1 MRRSDSRPTSLR
13 EDWALLLLVTLTPL
27 ALSLSGLG
35 EYGLFDPWETHYGE
49 VAREMNETGN
59 YIDPLWG
66 SPWDVEGVKREREL
80 FYSKPPLTMWMMAAG
95 MKLFGHGAL
104 GVRALFPLLGAL
116 ALGAV
121 YFVTARLASRRAGLL
136 AAALLALSP
145 SFTIVTH
152 QAVTDSPLVSL
163 VTLSAMALAM
173 AMFGSRDGERASG
186 ALRLSLLSLASLTL
200 LGQLCAAWGMDR
212 SPDAV
217 TPLLER
223 LPDPQHPSLSD
234 LYRASSLYLRDLW
247 SVGRGKGWVL
257 VTLLAPSVAWA
268 LSRVRSITSRRQAY
282 FALFYL
288 LAGLTVIAK
297 GWLGW
302 APVGGALALY
312 LISSGEWRWL
322 RVARP
327 FWGLAL
333 VLLSG
338 HIWVVA
344 MLGGHP
350 GWYTRFVIHD
360 HINRLFA
367 GVHST
372 DDGGLEYFV
381 QWVGYG
387 LFPIIALLP
396 AALGRALARVRGTNA
411 NEPWDAARGYERL
424 LLGWAAFSFVMM
436 SASSTKFHH
445 YIFPALPPMVILCA
459 LWLDARLSA
468 PPQRSWRR
476 LSAALVAAATLAWVG
491 GDLTR
496 TPAAPSQGSQGWVNL
511 FTYKYD
517 RDWPAPP
524 SAEELTA
531 LTREAVGQAWQSSLS
546 FPTRLQEQAR
556 SSKPLRET
564 LAKEQQSEELSAP
577 IRRALLVAL
586 LALLLLAARAAPLR
600 ALGATALLASALMT
614 HLFLSKTYL
623 PKIAPLW
630 SQWELWDAYYEGC
643 TPVTS
648 PAMSPRERAA
658 ALGAHA
664 RQLHALAGRVPD
676 DLSSP
681 ARRLC
686 VEPAVAFRMNWR
698 GETFYTGNTVTPV
711 LYGKDLKVFLTQRGV
726 WERWKPGADFYI
738 FTERKRIKSELDPH
752 LPVYLRG
759 RYEEVFGEGRH
770 FVLLKVSGPA
780 PLAGANSTGE
790 ANTHE

>member
-1 MRRSDSRPTSLR
+1 MPRSDHRPTSLR

-35 EYGLFDPWETHYGE
+35 DYGLFDPWETHYGE

-59 YIDPLWG
+59 YIDPHWG
-66 SPWDVEGVKREREL
+66 SPWDVEGVKRERER

-121 YFVTARLASRRAGLL
+121 YAVTARLATRRAGLL
-136 AAALLALSP
+136 AAGLLALSP
-145 SFTIVTH
+145 SFTVVTH

-173 AMFGSRDGERASG
+173 ALFGARDGERASG
-186 ALRLSLLSLASLTL
+186 ALRLSVLSLAALAL
-200 LGQLCAAWGMDR
+200 GGQLWAVWPMDR

-223 LPDPQHPSLSD
+223 APLGLSAP
-234 LYRASSLYLRDLW
+234 LAELAGAVAGYVGDLW
-247 SVGRGKGWVL
+247 RVGRGKGWVL
-257 VTLLAPSVAWA
+257 VAAVAPLAAWA
-268 LSRVRSITSRRQAY
+268 LARAWRITSRRQAY

-288 LAGLTVIAK
+288 LAGLTVVAK

-312 LISSGEWRWL
+312 LLSTGEWGWL

-327 FWGLAL
+327 GWGLAL

-338 HIWVVA
+338 HIWALA
-344 MLGGHP
+344 MLGGHHP
-350 GWYTRFVIHD
+350 GWYARFVMHD
-360 HINRLFA
+360 HVSRLLS

-381 QWVGYG
+381 QWIGYG
-387 LFPIIALLP
+387 LFPTVALLP
-396 AALGRALARVRGTNA
+396 AALGRALGRARGA
-411 NEPWDAARGYERL
+411 GQGPKEPAVLGYERL
-424 LLGWAAFSFVMM
+424 LLGWALCSFVVV

-445 YIFPALPPMVILCA
+445 YILPALPPLVALCA
-459 LWLDARLSA
+459 LWLDAHLRAPRLSGLA
-468 PPQRSWRR
+468 RGG
-476 LSAALVAAATLAWVG
+476 LLLAAVTLLWVG

-496 TPAAPSQGSQGWVNL
+496 PSAAPAQGAQGWVNL

-517 RDWPAPP
+517 RDWPTPTTRDERDGLAREAVGRAWLSSLSAPLDLASQARAHKP
-524 SAEELTA
+524 LRDALARDAWTEELTA
-531 LTREAVGQAWQSSLS
+531 PVA
-546 FPTRLQEQAR
+546 
-556 SSKPLRET
+556 
-564 LAKEQQSEELSAP
+564 
-577 IRRALLVAL
+577 RALAVAL
-586 LALLLLAARAAPLR
+586 LALLLLSCSAAPLR
-600 ALGATALLASALMT
+600 ALGAAALLASALLT
-614 HLFLSKTYL
+614 HVFLSKTYL

-630 SQWELWDAYYEGC
+630 SQWELWDHYYGRC
-643 TPVTS
+643 TPVLRPTQ
-648 PAMSPRERAA
+648 SPREREE
-658 ALGAHA
+658 ALAAHA
-664 RQLHALAGRVPD
+664 RQLHALAGRVPE
-676 DLSSP
+676 DLHSP

-698 GETFYTGNTVTPV
+698 GETFHTGNTVTPL

-752 LPVYLRG
+752 LPPYLRG

-770 FVLLKVSGPA
+770 FVLLKVSGPDA
-780 PLAGANSTGE
+780 RADVL
-790 ANTHE
+790 